1 MIPARLVV
9 SCAVGIAAGAALAWP
24 PAPAAGQAA
33 PPPAVKPAPD
43 GAAPSK
49 SAAEISDSLLAAGDS
64 EASYAVLVARLGVEP
79 DDYEARW
86 RATRGALG
94 LGIMGADAE
103 TRRRWLRE
111 ADAHGRDLLRIR
123 PDDPEAMAWAAA
135 ARGRLALA
143 EPGARTVVALA
154 EETWQL
160 TGKLLAAHPDHPLGN
175 HVRGKLHE
183 EVARLPRVK
192 RVLARMFLRGD
203 LLGQA
208 RWELAEEHLK
218 RAIAGDPGMA
228 LFYLDLG
235 ETYRYQGKT
244 EAALAMYRR
253 GLQVPDRLPVDARF
267 KATMERR
274 IAALEGNRPEP

>member
-1 MIPARLVV
+1 MMRGRLVAGL
-9 SCAVGIAAGAALAWP
+9 AVALAAVGAALAAGRP
-24 PAPAAGQAA
+24 VGAQAVPAQETARPDPASAD
-33 PPPAVKPAPD
+33 KT
-43 GAAPSK
+43 
-49 SAAEISDSLLAAGDS
+49 AAEISDSLLAEGDS
-64 EASYAVLVARLGVEP
+64 EASYSVLVARLGLVA

-86 RATRGALG
+86 RATRAALG
-94 LGIMGADAE
+94 LGIMAPDKE

-111 ADAHGRDLLRIR
+111 ADAHGRELLRLR
-123 PDDPEAMAWAAA
+123 PQDPEAMAWAAA

-160 TGKLLAAHPDHPLGN
+160 TGHLLAAHPDHPLGN
-175 HVRGKLHE
+175 HVRGKLHQ

-208 RWELAEEHLK
+208 KWALAEEHLL
-218 RAIAGDPGMA
+218 RAIAGDPGMVI
-228 LFYLDLG
+228 FYLDLG

-244 EAALAMYRR
+244 EAALAVYRR
-253 GLQVPDRLPVDARF
+253 GLAVPVRLPVDQGF
-267 KATMERR
+267 KATLQRR
-274 IAALEGNRPEP
+274 IALLEGTGQPD